1 MSMTLGKA
9 YVQIVPTTKGIKN
22 NIEKEL
28 SPEMDKAGGG
38 LGSLLGNGMVS
49 KLKTVLIAAGVGKI
63 VKDSIMAGGELQ
75 QSLGGV
81 ETIFGK
87 SADKMKQH
95 AYNAFKT
102 VGVSANEYMEN
113 VTSFGAGL
121 VASLGGDTDK
131 ATRIANMAMMDMG
144 DNANKMGTNMQDIQN
159 AYQGFAKS
167 NYTML
172 DNLKLGF
179 GGTKSEME
187 RLLKKAEELTG
198 IEYDISNLGDVYEA
212 IHVIQEEIGI
222 TGTTALEAEETLTGS
237 FNAMK
242 ASFQDFIGN
251 IAIGNGTIKQD
262 IQNLVSTFTTFIFD
276 NLIPMLTNVAMALPG
291 ILYELIIQ
299 GVPAMFNA
307 SVELINGLITG
318 IQTNGPAFLEQMRS
332 TVTDSITTIKER
344 LPEFLERGK
353 EFVKNMIDGIIQ
365 NGPNITMTLH
375 ELLVNLI
382 SKIVENLPYFLEKGA
397 EFIMQLI
404 TGMLRRLPDIIS
416 SMATIIGNLISLIA
430 SKLPLFL
437 AKGLEAIGRMA
448 LGLVRGLPQ
457 LLGTIPGIISSVLNS
472 FKTMVTSM
480 PGIGRDMIRGLWQ
493 GIKNM
498 TSWIT
503 GKVKGFARSVVGGIK
518 GALGIKSPSR
528 VMAGEVGKFIPS
540 GLAMGIEKN
549 ISPVSDA
556 MDEMAEI
563 ATKDFN
569 SDISF
574 GTNVLDKA
582 RSYTQSG
589 LVSMKDELSVNA
601 EFDVNIAGQSLGKFV
616 KTITKE
622 QDKQDNLVLA
632 Y

>member
-1 MSMTLGKA
+1 
-9 YVQIVPTTKGIKN
+9 
-22 NIEKEL
+22 
-28 SPEMDKAGGG
+28 
-38 LGSLLGNGMVS
+38 
-49 KLKTVLIAAGVGKI
+49 
-63 VKDSIMAGGELQ
+63 
-75 QSLGGV
+75 
-81 ETIFGK
+81 
-87 SADKMKQH
+87 
-95 AYNAFKT
+95 
-102 VGVSANEYMEN
+102 
-113 VTSFGAGL
+113 
-121 VASLGGDTDK
+121 
-131 ATRIANMAMMDMG
+131 
-144 DNANKMGTNMQDIQN
+144 
-159 AYQGFAKS
+159 
-167 NYTML
+167 
-172 DNLKLGF
+172 
-179 GGTKSEME
+179 ME
-187 RLLKKAEELTG
+187 RLLADAEKLTG
-198 IEYDISNLGDVYEA
+198 IKYDISNLGDVYEA
-212 IHVIQEEIGI
+212 VHVIQQEIGI

-262 IQNLVSTFTTFIFD
+262 IQNLISTFTTFLFD

-344 LPEFLERGK
+344 LPEFLEQGK

-365 NGPNITMTLH
+365 NGPNIIMTLQ

-382 SKIVENLPYFLEKGA
+382 SKIVENLPRFLEKGA
-397 EFIMQLI
+397 ELIMQLI

-416 SMATIIGNLISLIA
+416 SMATIIGNLIRLIA

-437 AKGLEAIGRMA
+437 AKGLEAIGKMA
-448 LGLVRGLPQ
+448 VGLVRGLPQ

-480 PGIGRDMIRGLWQ
+480 LGIGRDMVRGLWS

-549 ISPVSDA
+549 LSPVSDA
-556 MDEMAEI
+556 MDEMADI